1 MKTTRA
7 TPLLVENSKNKSK
20 QVDINKLYLYFHDK
34 LAGIDIAFEYTG
46 LRTWLRDFVK
56 SVITNDNPSM
66 TVNSDSK
73 LLIPSKT
80 WVNGIRIKGSAT
92 GISMGFNGRTYTV
105 SSASNG
111 HEIIPQR
118 HYVESD
124 IDLTVTATSWGK
136 LEIIVYT

>member
-7 TPLLVENSKNKSK
+7 TPLLVESGKNKSK
-20 QVDINKLYLYFHDK
+20 QVDINKLYLYFRDMATKTH
-34 LAGIDIAFEYTG
+34 IAFDYTG
-46 LRTWLRDFVK
+46 LRLWLRDFVDG
-56 SVITNDNPSM
+56 VINDNLSI
-66 TVNSDSK
+66 TFDSDCS
-73 LLIPSKT
+73 LLIPSGT
-80 WVNGIRIKGSAT
+80 WVKGIRVKGSAT
-92 GISMGFNGRTYTV
+92 GISIVFNGRTYTV

-118 HYVESD
+118 HCVESD

>member
-7 TPLLVENSKNKSK
+7 TPLLVENGKNNSK

-46 LRTWLRDFVK
+46 LRTWLRDFIK

-66 TVNSDSK
+66 TVNSNSK